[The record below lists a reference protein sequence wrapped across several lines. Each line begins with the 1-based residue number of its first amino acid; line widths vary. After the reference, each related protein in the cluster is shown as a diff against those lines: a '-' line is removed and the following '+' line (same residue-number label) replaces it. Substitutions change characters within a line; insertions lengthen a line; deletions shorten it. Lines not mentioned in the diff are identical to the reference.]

1 MSSLRSPQRPSA
13 PDSLA
18 ALGAAAVR
26 VAEDSL
32 FAYAEPCGTARTT
45 AMLQARPE
53 AEPWLSASVT
63 FRGPFD
69 GKVRVSLP
77 RTLAADLGGAFSG
90 LPATA
95 LDDHQLAD
103 FAGEL
108 ANMVCGRWLTLTHRA
123 EHFELAA
130 PVVAGAAAG
139 AVAATFEPDAIGV
152 ALNDSPLLIVLSAG
166 SPVPQA

>member
-1 MSSLRSPQRPSA
+1 MSSLRSLQPPCA
-13 PDSLA
+13 PDGLA

-32 FAYAEPCGTARTT
+32 FAFAEPCEAARTT
-45 AMLQARPE
+45 AMLRARPE

-63 FRGPFD
+63 FTGPFD
-69 GKVRVSLP
+69 GTVRVSLP
-77 RTLAADLGGAFSG
+77 ETLAADLGSAFSG
-90 LPATA
+90 LPAAA
-95 LDDHQLAD
+95 LDDHQIAD

-123 EHFELAA
+123 ERFELAA
-130 PVVAGAAAG
+130 PVVARAAA
-139 AVAATFEPDAIGV
+139 ATTFDPGAIGV
-152 ALNDSPLLIVLSAG
+152 ALNDSPLLIALSAG